1 MAETVPFSF
10 QSLLLAPGLS
20 SVNISSPSY
29 LNLGDVL
36 RSTRCP
42 VKGVISLVARDNSS
56 LPDNFASASF
66 INDLLRH
73 TSLELRLLLNKV
85 YGTAGRVTED
95 AVVNEL
101 VDSSGVQYA
110 VIAGLRTET
119 GPERLVIAYP
129 NEKSLRD
136 LLAASSILAVGFSSR
151 EDAVAGSRAPRPAAI
166 SYQRMPAAS
175 ADLRTERHLQGLNWS
190 ERRGGTSPFRRLA
203 RFLFTSYSEVATTVI
218 AIYFSR
224 NALSAVIRMALGS
237 SV

>member
-1 MAETVPFSF
+1 MSF
-10 QSLLLAPGLS
+10 RGQAVRRRASFLSWRATILPYPG
-20 SVNISSPSY
+20 
-29 LNLGDVL
+29 
-36 RSTRCP
+36 
-42 VKGVISLVARDNSS
+42 
-56 LPDNFASASF
+56 NFASVSF
-66 INDLLRH
+66 ITDLLPQ
-73 TSLELRLLLNKV
+73 TSLELRLLLHRV

-136 LLAASSILAVGFSSR
+136 LLAAPSILALGFSSR
-151 EDAVAGSRAPRPAAI
+151 EDALAGSRAPRPAAI
-166 SYQRMPAAS
+166 SYQRMSAAG
-175 ADLRTERHLQGLNWS
+175 ADLRTERHQLGLNWG
-190 ERRGGTSPFRRLA
+190 ERRGGGSSPLRRLA
-203 RFLFTSYSEVATTVI
+203 RFLFTSYSQVATTVI
-218 AIYFSR
+218 ALYFSR

>member
-1 MAETVPFSF
+1 M
-10 QSLLLAPGLS
+10 
-20 SVNISSPSY
+20 
-29 LNLGDVL
+29 
-36 RSTRCP
+36 
-42 VKGVISLVARDNSS
+42 
-56 LPDNFASASF
+56 
-66 INDLLRH
+66 
-73 TSLELRLLLNKV
+73 
-85 YGTAGRVTED
+85 
-95 AVVNEL
+95 NEL

-151 EDAVAGSRAPRPAAI
+151 EDAVAGVRAPGPAAI
-166 SYQRMPAAS
+166 SYKQMPEAS
-175 ADLRTERHLQGLNWS
+175 AGRRTERYLQGLNWS
-190 ERRGGTSPFRRLA
+190 ERRGGRSSPLHRLA